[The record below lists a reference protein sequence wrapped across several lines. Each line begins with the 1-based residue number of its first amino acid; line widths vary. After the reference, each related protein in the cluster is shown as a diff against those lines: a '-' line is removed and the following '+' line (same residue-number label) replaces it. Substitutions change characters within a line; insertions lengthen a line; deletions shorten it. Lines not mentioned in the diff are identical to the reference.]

1 MNVSSLTLQNFR
13 CFGPTPVTIAL
24 DQSTTLIGA
33 NGAGKT
39 AVLEALGRLFG
50 ITTADRQIVRSDFYR
65 SLEQPADEVEEASL
79 FIEARLDFPELAAE
93 ADGGAVPESFNQ
105 MVVAAQGAA
114 PYCRVRLEA
123 TWRRT
128 STPDGEVEET
138 ISWITTDAAE
148 PPIEAKRPMRNFDRS
163 RIQVLY
169 VPATRDPVRQM
180 RQVAGSLLYRLL
192 RAVNWSDT
200 VREAVTTAS
209 EQLRTTFRG
218 EAGVSE
224 IEGALGEVWRSL
236 HNFGALSDVEIQPVS
251 GRFEDLLKRIELS
264 FLPTGGGVSQ
274 GIDRLSD
281 GLKSLFYFALVGAT
295 FDIEEA
301 ACAAGPGE
309 HAISADELRLPAL
322 KIFAI
327 EEPENHLSP
336 HYLGRILAML
346 QRIASS
352 PRGQLLLTSQSP
364 SILARID
371 PLEVRHVRL
380 DHLSGVAAVRALA
393 LPSSENAGEAH
404 KFVKEAVRAF
414 PELYFAS
421 LVVLGEGDS
430 EEIVLP
436 RVAAASGLA
445 VDTSFVAVVPLGG
458 RFVNHFW
465 RLLSDLGIPFVTL
478 LDLDR
483 ERRGGGWGRIKYAC
497 AQLLKIGRTKDELL
511 LVGNGVLTD
520 EEFSGMHNWSLTGE
534 ANLRALR
541 TWVDRL
547 EAFDVFFSAPLDLD
561 FMMLRKFPEAYRTA
575 TGGGNGPR
583 IPADGTPEYQKR
595 MDDARKATLKE
606 HGSDGTTYSTEE
618 QRDFIWYSY
627 LFLARAKPVTHIL
640 ALNTIDDEALGTVA
654 PEVLLRMILR
664 MREKLD
670 QSVES

>member
-1 MNVSSLTLQNFR
+1 MNISSLTLQNFR
-13 CFGPTPVTIAL
+13 CFGPTAVTIVL
-24 DQSTTLIGA
+24 DNSTTLIGA

-50 ITTADRQIVRSDFYR
+50 ITTADRQISRTDFYR
-65 SLEQPADEVEEASL
+65 SPEEPADEVEEASL
-79 FIEARLDFPELAAE
+79 FIEARIDFPELAGE
-93 ADGGAVPESFNQ
+93 SDGGAVPESFNQ

-128 STPDGEVEET
+128 STPDGEIEET

-148 PPIEAKRPMRNFDRS
+148 PPIEAKQPMRNFDRA

-169 VPATRDPVRQM
+169 VPAARDPVRQM

-192 RAVNWSDT
+192 RAVNWSST
-200 VREAVTTAS
+200 VRDAVSTAS
-209 EQLRTTFRG
+209 DQLRTTFHG
-218 EAGVSE
+218 EAGVAK
-224 IEGALGEVWRSL
+224 IEAALGEVWRSL
-236 HNFGALSDVEIQPVS
+236 HNFSALSAVEIQPVS
-251 GRFEDLLKRIELS
+251 GRFEDLLKRIELA
-264 FLPTGGGVSQ
+264 FFPTGGGVPQ

-295 FDIEEA
+295 FDIEETA
-301 ACAAGPGE
+301 RAVGPGE
-309 HAISADELRLPAL
+309 HAISVDELRLPAL

-352 PRGQLLLTSQSP
+352 PRGQLVLTSQSP

-371 PLEVRHVRL
+371 PSQVRHVRL
-380 DHLSGVAAVRALA
+380 DHHSGVATVRALA
-393 LPSSENAGEAH
+393 LPSSENAADAH

-436 RVAAASGLA
+436 RVAAATGLA
-445 VDTSFVAVVPLGG
+445 VDSSFVAVVPLGG

-511 LVGNGVLTD
+511 LAGKGVLTD
-520 EEFSGMHNWSLTGE
+520 EEFSEMHNWSLTGE
-534 ANLRALR
+534 ANLRALH
-541 TWVDRL
+541 TWVERL
-547 EAFDVFFSAPLDLD
+547 EALDVFFSAPLDLD
-561 FMMLRKFPEAYRTA
+561 FMMLRTFPEAYRTA
-575 TGGGNGPR
+575 TGGGSGPR
-583 IPADGTPEYQKR
+583 VPEDGTPEYEKR
-595 MDDARKATLKE
+595 VADARKATLKE
-606 HGSDGTTYSTEE
+606 HGSDGATYSADE
-618 QRDFIWYSY
+618 QKDFIWYSY
-627 LFLARAKPVTHIL
+627 LFLTRGKPATHIL
-640 ALNTIDDEALGTVA
+640 ALNKVEDETLRARA
-654 PEVLLRMILR
+654 PQVLERMILR

-670 QSVES
+670 QSVEP